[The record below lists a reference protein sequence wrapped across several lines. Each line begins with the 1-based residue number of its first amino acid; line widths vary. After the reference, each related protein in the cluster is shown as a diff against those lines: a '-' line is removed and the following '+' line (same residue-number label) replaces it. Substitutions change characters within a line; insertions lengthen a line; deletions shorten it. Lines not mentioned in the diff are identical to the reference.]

1 MRHFIFPRASFTR
14 PVFAG
19 AVSARSRRMPDPAAP
34 ARLVAPPR
42 GVQRPPT
49 PTRRA
54 VGAVDVAPIAITAD
68 ERLRAAIRRH
78 AQEQPSLRQAIMLA
92 TAALAMPP
100 PMAWTRAAVA
110 AKMPLQSCLCT
121 VCGTAPKQNW
131 PVMDRRRVCLP
142 IPAGSSA
149 RGATRKSERSG
160 PPTQRWIAQV
170 GPQGPP
176 TPVASLRAKG
186 APRRGRV
193 PPGDYLDNP
202 RRRSQTPPSDRT
214 SANSCGFWPAFT
226 MNARS
231 SEPSSHHRA
240 NTL

>member
-19 AVSARSRRMPDPAAP
+19 AVSARSRRMPDPAAA

-42 GVQRPPT
+42 GVQRPPAR
-49 PTRRA
+49 TRRA

-68 ERLRAAIRRH
+68 ERLRAAIRCH

-100 PMAWTRAAVA
+100 PMAWTRAAMA

-131 PVMDRRRVCLP
+131 PVMDRRRACLP
-142 IPAGSSA
+142 IQAGSSA
-149 RGATRKSERSG
+149 LGATRKSEWSWTADPGIGLPWWVHRDL
-160 PPTQRWIAQV
+160 PPPSRRCARR
-170 GPQGPP
+170 
-176 TPVASLRAKG
+176 ALRAGGGSLLWTTRTIRVVG
-186 APRRGRV
+186 AK
-193 PPGDYLDNP
+193 
-202 RRRSQTPPSDRT
+202 RRRLTVHQQIAADSGWQ
-214 SANSCGFWPAFT
+214 
-226 MNARS
+226 
-231 SEPSSHHRA
+231 
-240 NTL
+240 